1 KLLIVH
7 NNWIVGHDPKRKR
20 FRMAGLWVVDDW
32 EFPTCQRRKLR
43 SQGEGSGWEWGWG

>member
-1 KLLIVH
+1 MLPGNIGFDETYVKNNYALLQDKLLIVH

-32 EFPTCQRRKLR
+32 
-43 SQGEGSGWEWGWG
+43 